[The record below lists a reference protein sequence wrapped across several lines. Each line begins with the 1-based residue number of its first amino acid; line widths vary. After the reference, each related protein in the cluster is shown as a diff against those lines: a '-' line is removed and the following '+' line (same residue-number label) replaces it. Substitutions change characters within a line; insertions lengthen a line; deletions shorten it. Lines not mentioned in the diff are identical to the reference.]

1 MRRNSSLG
9 RKLRRPS
16 HVLTIVCT
24 ERSYSCSRQ
33 DPKPSPPTLPPG
45 GPSATPPPISY
56 RLPPPQNPHQRSNPQ
71 TPTMAPADAGG
82 GVEQPR
88 KAHRVAKSGAKAQK
102 RKGKGKGKGK
112 GAAGDDE
119 GGERKNPKVRTGPAA
134 CLFSPWCP
142 MSFLRSW
149 FGICGLGFCVR
160 VSEPPAR
167 VLRRS
172 LAHDEWSS
180 QCLEVSSFRY
190 RGYACFRRELH
201 ILLTTNGVPYYHIP
215 CVGCGS

>member
-1 MRRNSSLG
+1 VKQYRYWAWLSAYDLSHNLLQPASLMRRNSSLG

-24 ERSYSCSRQ
+24 EPSYSRSRQ
-33 DPKPSPPTLPPG
+33 APKTLAPHSPSRR
-45 GPSATPPPISY
+45 AISY
-56 RLPPPQNPHQRSNPQ
+56 RLPLALPPPPQNPHQRSNPQ
-71 TPTMAPADAGG
+71 TPTMDAGG

-172 LAHDEWSS
+172 LAQDE
-180 QCLEVSSFRY
+180 
-190 RGYACFRRELH
+190 
-201 ILLTTNGVPYYHIP
+201 
-215 CVGCGS
+215 